1 MTRHSSRAAL
11 ALAALLSLG
20 TLGLTA
26 SSPSQA
32 SPSAGADQQAAR
44 PAAPQAPA
52 QPAAQTPRATFKS
65 GLDLVVVNVVV
76 RDRDGKLVRGLT
88 RDDFVVVED
97 NKPQTVTSFDFE
109 EIENAT
115 LPSMETQTVLGTIA
129 QPAAPGAAA
138 RPAAA
143 EARPIVDMK
152 DRRLIVL
159 FYDLGSMQPDEVTRA
174 VQSGRDYVEKK
185 ISPAD
190 ILAVASLTTS
200 LSIDQ
205 DFTTDRDA
213 LLAALNRLSP
223 VEGSTAAA
231 SADAETAPDTG
242 NSFVADDSEFNIF
255 NTDRRLD
262 ALRSIA
268 DVLAGIEQKKSVI
281 YFSGGVTQSGMDN
294 QAAMRTLIDRAVR
307 ANVSIYAA
315 DTRGLA
321 AMPAGGEASQASV
334 RGTGAFSGRAM
345 SSQRESFS
353 AAQDT
358 LSTIAEDTGGKAF
371 FDANEFSEVFDKVVQ
386 DTTSY
391 YLLGY
396 SSTNPSRDGRFR
408 RIRVTLKQPGLK
420 LEFRSGYYA
429 PRDFSHSG
437 RDDRAQQLQEQLLS
451 DLPLTDLPVHGS
463 AGFFRLKDNHYFV
476 PVWFI
481 VPGSQVQFSKSS
493 DKEKATLDI
502 LGVIRNAQRQPVAWI
517 QDTVKLSVAATQDV
531 RRRNVQYGTS
541 FELPPG
547 AYQLKVIIRENQLGT
562 FGSFDSTLIV
572 PNLDRNPLRLSS
584 IVLASQRQTVTKKN
598 AANPLQRDGQE
609 LVANVARVVTAA
621 QPMVFYYEVYDPGKS
636 AAAAQ
641 PAQGGR
647 GAGGT
652 ATPPPAAATAPQGPV
667 KVLSNIAFYR
677 GNQRVLQTEQVTAQ
691 AMNVTDRKAV
701 SFEMIVPAGAL
712 EPGLYTCQVNVVDD
726 TTGSFAFPR
735 FPIYVRK

>member
-1 MTRHSSRAAL
+1 MTITRHSLRSAL
-11 ALAALLSLG
+11 ALAAALGLG
-20 TLGLTA
+20 TLGVTA
-26 SSPSQA
+26 SSPSPVPA
-32 SPSAGADQQAAR
+32 VPAADQAAR

-52 QPAAQTPRATFKS
+52 QPPRATFKS

-76 RDRDGKLVRGLT
+76 RDKDGKLVRGLT
-88 RDDFVVVED
+88 RDDFVVAED
-97 NKPQTVTSFDFE
+97 GKPQSVTSFDFE

-129 QPAAPGAAA
+129 QAATPAQPAAGA
-138 RPAAA
+138 PAAA
-143 EARPIVDMK
+143 EVRPTISMK

-159 FYDLGSMQPDEVTRA
+159 FYDLGAMQPEEVTRA

-185 ISPAD
+185 IAPAD
-190 ILAVASLTTS
+190 ILAVVSLTTS
-200 LSIDQ
+200 LTIDQ
-205 DFTTDRDA
+205 DFTADRQ
-213 LLAALNRLSP
+213 LMLAALNRLSP

-231 SADAETAPDTG
+231 ATDAETAPDTG
-242 NSFVADDSEFNIF
+242 NAFVADDTEFNIF

-262 ALRSIA
+262 ALRSVA
-268 DVLAGIEQKKSVI
+268 DVLAGIEQKKSII

-294 QAAMRTLIDRAVR
+294 QAAVRTLVDRAVR

-321 AMPAGGEASQASV
+321 ALPAGGDASTASV
-334 RGTGAFSGRAM
+334 RGTGAFSGRGM
-345 SSQRESFS
+345 SRQRESFF

-371 FDANEFSEVFDKVVQ
+371 FDVNEFSEVFDKVVQ
-386 DTTSY
+386 DTSSY

-396 SSTNPSRDGRFR
+396 TSTNPSRDGRFR
-408 RIRVTLKQPGLK
+408 RIRVTLKRPGLK

-429 PRDFSHSG
+429 PRDFGHSG

-451 DLPLTDLPVHGS
+451 DLPITDLPVHGS
-463 AGFFRLKDNHYFV
+463 AAYFRLKDNHYFV

-493 DKEKATLDI
+493 DKEKATLDV
-502 LGVIRNAQRQPVAWI
+502 LGVIRDGQRRPVAWI
-517 QDTVKLSVAATQDV
+517 QDTVKLSVAATEEV

-547 AYQLKVIIRENQLGT
+547 AYQLKVVIRENQLGT

-584 IVLASQRQTVTKKN
+584 IVLASQRQPVAKKN

-609 LVANVARVVTAA
+609 LVANVARVVTAT
-621 QPMVFYYEVYDPGKS
+621 QPMVFYYEVYDPGKP

-641 PAQGGR
+641 PAQSGR

-652 ATPPPAAATAPQGPV
+652 AAPAPAAAPAPQGPV
-667 KVLSNIAFYR
+667 KVLSNIAFYK

-691 AMNVTDRKAV
+691 AINVTDRKAV
-701 SFEMIVPAGAL
+701 SFEMIVPPGAL
-712 EPGLYTCQVNVVDD
+712 EPGLYTCQINVVDD
-726 TTGSFAFPR
+726 TTGAFAFPR
-735 FPIYVRK
+735 FPLYVRK